1 MIYLAAIFTLLI
13 AGWMLFA
20 WIIGESYD
28 IRWLRNWCAGIFVT
42 MAIVVCTGGGFYL
55 TYKIVRASHRSSVQ
69 QFAVLLK
76 ERLDEGRISDV
87 RDAVEHLAVE
97 PSEGSASHPDI
108 LQRLAELTEAL
119 ESTRRER
126 VAVREEPLR

>member
-20 WIIGESYD
+20 WIIGESCD

-42 MAIVVCTGGGFYL
+42 MAIVVCTSGGFYL
-55 TYKIVRASHRSSVQ
+55 TYKVVRTSHRSSVQ
-69 QFAVLLK
+69 QFALLLK

-97 PSEGSASHPDI
+97 PSDGSGAHPDI
-108 LQRLAELTEAL
+108 LQRLADLTEAL
-119 ESTRRER
+119 ESTRQEQ
-126 VAVREEPLR
+126 VTAKDVPLH